1 MASSARIT
9 PQIQAD
15 RLMALGTSPAGPVY
29 MHIASLG
36 ARVETKAKQNVSG
49 SMVKVRTG
57 NLRSSGHTVMQVRG
71 TKLVNQVI
79 FDAEYALAVHD
90 GSKAHDVVPV
100 GARVLAWQS
109 ATGPAFA
116 MRVHIP
122 AQAGKPFLVDALA
135 VINQ

>member
-1 MASSARIT
+1 MASSARVT

-29 MHIASLG
+29 LHIAKLG
-36 ARVETKAKQNVSG
+36 ARVETQAKQNVSG
-49 SMVKVRTG
+49 TMVKVRTG
-57 NLRSSGHTVMQVRG
+57 NLRSSGHTVMSVRG

-100 GARVLAWQS
+100 GKKVLAWKS

-116 MRVHIP
+116 MRAHIP
-122 AQAGKPFLVDALA
+122 AQVGRPFLVDALT
-135 VINQ
+135 VINE